1 MMRKKILLSLLCAV
15 LFAGHL
21 FTWRGDGAAGAQ
33 GDVDVD
39 LSLLS
44 STMTYAEVFNMRTE
58 PDAYVCK
65 TVRLCGRFTANSNK
79 DKTRY
84 YPSVVVTDATAC
96 CAQGMEFVLE
106 GEPTYPDGYPQP
118 DSDIVVVGTFETYE
132 DMGMTFCRLAR
143 ASIE

>member
-1 MMRKKILLSLLCAV
+1 MMRKRSSLLLLCTV
-15 LFAGHL
+15 IFAGHL
-21 FTWRGDGAAGAQ
+21 ITWRGEGAAAAQ
-33 GDVDVD
+33 GDVDMD

-58 PDAYVCK
+58 PDEYVGK

-79 DKTRY
+79 DRTRY
-84 YPSVVVTDATAC
+84 YKYVLVSDVTAC
-96 CAQGMEFVLE
+96 CVQGMEFVLD
-106 GEPTYPDGYPQP
+106 GEPPYPDGYPQP

>member
-1 MMRKKILLSLLCAV
+1 MMRKKILLSLLCAA

-58 PDAYVCK
+58 PDEYAGK
-65 TVRLCGRFTANSNK
+65 TIRLRGRFAANANK
-79 DKTRY
+79 DRTRY
-84 YPSVVVTDATAC
+84 YKYVLVSDATAC
-96 CAQGMEFVLE
+96 CAQGM
-106 GEPTYPDGYPQP
+106 
-118 DSDIVVVGTFETYE
+118 
-132 DMGMTFCRLAR
+132 
-143 ASIE
+143 